1 MSKYPSARS
10 DVVVGL
16 DAGAIDDITKPF
28 KLAEL
33 LARIRAQFRR
43 AEPRPHPR
51 WFTIFRPGPD
61 PQIDIVL
68 QRVLSPGR

>member
-1 MSKYPSARS
+1 MAGERILIVEDDERIGPS
-10 DVVVGL
+10 
-16 DAGAIDDITKPF
+16 
-28 KLAEL
+28 L